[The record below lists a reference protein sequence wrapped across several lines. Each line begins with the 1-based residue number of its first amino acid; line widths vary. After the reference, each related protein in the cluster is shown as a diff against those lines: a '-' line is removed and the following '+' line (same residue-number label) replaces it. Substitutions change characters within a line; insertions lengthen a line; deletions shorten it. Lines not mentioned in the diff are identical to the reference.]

1 MTRTEPQEA
10 SSEKRPWHIYF
21 IEDNL
26 LHAISKSRHVYF
38 HVVTKVLR
46 IFKVAPHSEQKDQR
60 MRQVVA
66 YKKLKKTRKSSG
78 PKGGRGRLHFGVLY
92 LRSFMGGSRLREV
105 VAHEGSTVFGELR
118 QDVFVGRIFVVS
130 TPMGVIYTIT
140 AMMKW
145 GGRFEMFLSFLK

>member
-1 MTRTEPQEA
+1 
-10 SSEKRPWHIYF
+10 
-21 IEDNL
+21 
-26 LHAISKSRHVYF
+26 
-38 HVVTKVLR
+38 
-46 IFKVAPHSEQKDQR
+46 
-60 MRQVVA
+60 
-66 YKKLKKTRKSSG
+66 
-78 PKGGRGRLHFGVLY
+78 
-92 LRSFMGGSRLREV
+92 MGGSRLREV